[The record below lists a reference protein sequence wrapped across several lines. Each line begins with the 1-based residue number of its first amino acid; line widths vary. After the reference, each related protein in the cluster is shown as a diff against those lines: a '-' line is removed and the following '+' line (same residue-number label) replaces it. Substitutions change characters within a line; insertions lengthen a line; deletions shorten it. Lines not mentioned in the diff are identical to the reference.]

1 LLSIYRSQLR
11 CCDDGDN
18 PLACNKNLEYG
29 HEDLDDDFT
38 YDIMKQTVPL
48 ARCGALE
55 QSRTENTACGSLPE
69 DKCTPVRVNCTISS
83 AAKDCGCNY
92 PGGISIVAE
101 GTAKIFE
108 VLTCGNSTLKGHAGL
123 NNTEASMFRGAIKY
137 IQTREGFKE
146 AKGDVQFVFDVDVPT
161 EGGEGRNMFRHKK
174 AQKQPGG
181 HQQPRRAAP
190 TPRPAPVRTHPKP
203 LHPTRKPVDAKKPE
217 THAPVDAKK
226 PVVPPAHAPV
236 HANKPETHAPVETK
250 KPETHAPVEAKKPD
264 THSQVTVDAKKPE
277 THAPV
282 EIKKPETHAPVDAKK
297 PETHSQV
304 PVDAKKPE
312 THTPVDAKKPETHA
326 PVVIKKPETN
336 APVDAKKPVMPPG
349 QAPPVETKKP
359 ETHAPVEAKKPET
372 HAPVDVK
379 KPEIP
384 APVVAKQPVVPPS
397 QAPVDAKKPIVPPA
411 QAPADAKKPVAA
423 TPVDAKQ
430 PAVPPTQAPVDLKK
444 AVVPPTTQAPANT
457 KAPVVPPTP
466 QAPFDAKKPA
476 PSPSTAGKLN
486 EAGAS
491 TAHHGGDHDEDA
503 DVGIAAAE
511 YSRRSY
517 DDGYDPSHYYPYIV
531 KVNQL
536 TINFVEG
543 GYDSHEDH
551 SGEYHSGDFGF
562 AK

>member
-1 LLSIYRSQLR
+1 
-11 CCDDGDN
+11 
-18 PLACNKNLEYG
+18 
-29 HEDLDDDFT
+29 
-38 YDIMKQTVPL
+38 M
-48 ARCGALE
+48 
-55 QSRTENTACGSLPE
+55 
-69 DKCTPVRVNCTISS
+69 
-83 AAKDCGCNY
+83 
-92 PGGISIVAE
+92 
-101 GTAKIFE
+101 
-108 VLTCGNSTLKGHAGL
+108 
-123 NNTEASMFRGAIKY
+123 
-137 IQTREGFKE
+137 
-146 AKGDVQFVFDVDVPT
+146 
-161 EGGEGRNMFRHKK
+161 
-174 AQKQPGG
+174 
-181 HQQPRRAAP
+181 
-190 TPRPAPVRTHPKP
+190 
-203 LHPTRKPVDAKKPE
+203 
-217 THAPVDAKK
+217 
-226 PVVPPAHAPV
+226 
-236 HANKPETHAPVETK
+236 
-250 KPETHAPVEAKKPD
+250 
-264 THSQVTVDAKKPE
+264 
-277 THAPV
+277 
-282 EIKKPETHAPVDAKK
+282 
-297 PETHSQV
+297 
-304 PVDAKKPE
+304 
-312 THTPVDAKKPETHA
+312 
-326 PVVIKKPETN
+326 
-336 APVDAKKPVMPPG
+336 
-349 QAPPVETKKP
+349 
-359 ETHAPVEAKKPET
+359 
-372 HAPVDVK
+372 DVK

-397 QAPVDAKKPIVPPA
+397 QAPVDAKKPVVPPA

-543 GYDSHEDH
+543 GYDSYEDH

>member
-1 LLSIYRSQLR
+1 LLSIHRSQLR

-29 HEDLDDDFT
+29 HDDFT
-38 YDIMKQTVPL
+38 YDIMKETVPL

-161 EGGEGRNMFRHKK
+161 EGGDGRGMFRHKK

-181 HQQPRRAAP
+181 HQQPYRAAP

-203 LHPTRKPVDAKKPE
+203 LHPPRKPVD
-217 THAPVDAKK
+217 
-226 PVVPPAHAPV
+226 
-236 HANKPETHAPVETK
+236 ANKPETHAPVET
-250 KPETHAPVEAKKPD
+250 
-264 THSQVTVDAKKPE
+264 
-277 THAPV
+277 
-282 EIKKPETHAPVDAKK
+282 KKPETHAPVDAKK

-312 THTPVDAKKPETHA
+312 THTPIDAKKPETHA

-336 APVDAKKPVMPPG
+336 APVDAKKPVTPPG

-384 APVVAKQPVVPPS
+384 AAVVAKQPVVPPS
-397 QAPVDAKKPIVPPA
+397 QAPVDAKKPVVPPA

-423 TPVDAKQ
+423 TTVDAKQ

-543 GYDSHEDH
+543 GYDSYEDH